1 MAATSSLGN
10 RPDRAEAAAKEDEAN
25 TNNTVEATGLKQQ
38 LEGICNLDNNALHLS
53 DVFHALHE
61 VGQVK
66 YLTLDTILGGV
77 FFELPNRTLHRII
90 FSEVMEK
97 GRLAESTVSSY
108 SGGYIDDI

>member
-1 MAATSSLGN
+1 M
-10 RPDRAEAAAKEDEAN
+10 
-25 TNNTVEATGLKQQ
+25 
-38 LEGICNLDNNALHLS
+38 
-53 DVFHALHE
+53 
-61 VGQVK
+61 
-66 YLTLDTILGGV
+66 